1 METILLVDTEFITLN
16 KPFVYDLSYLIARK
30 VDDKYITLKSV
41 GNVVKQVYQNKM
53 MFETAYYSDKRKLYT
68 NAMKGKTYKQNYF
81 GNILRQLKK
90 DIAEYNVSM
99 VLGYNVNADLRSI
112 GFTSEFLKLESP
124 LKNTK
129 VIDLMPIVVNT
140 ICDTD
145 TYKNFAKEN
154 KLITEKGYYKMSVE
168 SVMKYITNDIYFVE
182 KHLGKS
188 DNENEIDL
196 LNYAIS
202 KGASLIEMPK
212 RFLKA
217 Y

>member
-1 METILLVDTEFITLN
+1 METILLVDTEFVNLN

-30 VDDKYITLKSV
+30 VDDKFITLKSV

-53 MFETAYYSDKRKLYT
+53 MFETAYYSEKRKLYT

-90 DIAEYNVSM
+90 DIKEYNVSM

-112 GFTSEFLKLESP
+112 GYTSEYLKLNNP
-124 LKNTK
+124 FADTK

-145 TYKNFAKEN
+145 NYKNFAKEN

>member
-53 MFETAYYSDKRKLYT
+53 MFETAYYAEKRKLYVS
-68 NAMKGKTYKQNYF
+68 ALKGKTYKQNYL
-81 GNILRQLKK
+81 GNILRQLRK
-90 DIAEYNVSM
+90 DIAEYNVSI

-112 GFTSEFLKLESP
+112 DFTTNYLKLESP

-140 ICDTD
+140 ICDTNE
-145 TYKNFAKEN
+145 YKTFAKEN
-154 KLITEKGYYKMSVE
+154 NLITEKGYYKMSVE
-168 SVMKYITNDIYFVE
+168 SVMKYINNSIEFSE

-196 LNYAIS
+196 LNYALS
-202 KGASLIEMPK
+202 KGASLIELPK
-212 RFLKA
+212 RFLKVE
-217 Y
+217 

>member
-30 VDDKYITLKSV
+30 VGDKYATLKSV
-41 GNVVKQVYQNKM
+41 GNVVRQVYQNKM
-53 MFETAYYSDKRKLYT
+53 MFETAYYAEKRKLYT
-68 NAMKGKTYKQNYF
+68 SALRGKTYRQNYM
-81 GNILRQLKK
+81 GNILRQLQK
-90 DIAEYNVSM
+90 DITDYKVDI
-99 VLGYNVNADLRSI
+99 VLGYNVNADMRSI
-112 GFTSEFLKLESP
+112 GFTSDYLKLNNP
-124 LKNTK
+124 LNNTK

-145 TYKNFAKEN
+145 EYKNFAKEN
-154 KLITEKGYYKMSVE
+154 NLITEKGYYKMSVE
-168 SVMKYITNDIYFVE
+168 SVMKYITKNIEFVE

-196 LNYAIS
+196 LNYAIE

-217 Y
+217 E

>member
-1 METILLVDTEFITLN
+1 METILLVDTEFVNLN

-112 GFTSEFLKLESP
+112 GYTSEYLKLNNP
-124 LKNTK
+124 FTDTK

-140 ICDTD
+140 ICDTNE
-145 TYKNFAKEN
+145 YKNFAKEN

>member
-30 VDDKYITLKSV
+30 VGDKYITLKSV

-53 MFETAYYSDKRKLYT
+53 MFETAYYSEKRKLYVS
-68 NAMKGKTYKQNYF
+68 ALKGKTYKQNYF
-81 GNILRQLKK
+81 GNILRELKK
-90 DIAEYNVSM
+90 DIKEYNVNM
-99 VLGYNVNADLRSI
+99 ILGYNVNADLRSI
-112 GFTSEFLKLESP
+112 GFTSDYLKLNNP
-124 LKNTK
+124 FTDTK
-129 VIDLMPIVVNT
+129 IIDLMPIVVNT
-140 ICDTD
+140 VCDTD

>member
-1 METILLVDTEFITLN
+1 METILLVDTEFVNLN

-30 VDDKYITLKSV
+30 VDDKFITLKSV

-53 MFETAYYSDKRKLYT
+53 MFETAYYSEKRKLYT

-90 DIAEYNVSM
+90 DIKEYNVSM

-112 GFTSEFLKLESP
+112 GYTSEYLKLNNP
-124 LKNTK
+124 FADTK

>member
-30 VDDKYITLKSV
+30 VGDKYITLKSV

-53 MFETAYYSDKRKLYT
+53 MFETAYYSEKRKLYVS
-68 NAMKGKTYKQNYF
+68 ALKGKTYKQNYL

-112 GFTSEFLKLESP
+112 GYTSEYLKLNNP
-124 LKNTK
+124 FADTK

-145 TYKNFAKEN
+145 NYKNFAKEN
-154 KLITEKGYYKMSVE
+154 KLITEKGYYKMGVE
-168 SVMKYITNDIYFVE
+168 SVMKYITNNIYFVE

>member
-30 VDDKYITLKSV
+30 VGDKYITLKSV

-53 MFETAYYSDKRKLYT
+53 MFETAYYSEKRKLYVS
-68 NAMKGKTYKQNYF
+68 ALKGKTYKQNYL
-81 GNILRQLKK
+81 GNILRQFKK

-99 VLGYNVNADLRSI
+99 VLGYNVNADIRSI
-112 GFTSEFLKLESP
+112 DFTSNYLKLESP
-124 LKNTK
+124 LKDTK

-145 TYKNFAKEN
+145 DYKNFAKEN
-154 KLITEKGYYKMSVE
+154 NLITEKGYYKMSVE
-168 SVMKYITNDIYFVE
+168 SVMKYINKNVEFVE

-196 LNYAIS
+196 LNYAIE

-212 RFLKA
+212 RFLKVE
-217 Y
+217 

>member
-30 VDDKYITLKSV
+30 VGDKYITLKSV

-53 MFETAYYSDKRKLYT
+53 MFETAYYSEKRKLYVS
-68 NAMKGKTYKQNYF
+68 ALKGKTYKQNYL
-81 GNILRQLKK
+81 GNILRQFKK

-99 VLGYNVNADLRSI
+99 VLGYNVGADMRSI
-112 GFTSEFLKLESP
+112 DFTSNYLKLESP

-140 ICDTD
+140 ICDTNE
-145 TYKNFAKEN
+145 YKNFAKQN
-154 KLITEKGYYKMSVE
+154 NLITEKGYYKMSVE
-168 SVMKYITNDIYFVE
+168 SVMKYINNNIEFSE

-202 KGASLIEMPK
+202 KGASLVEMPK

>member
-30 VDDKYITLKSV
+30 VGDKYITLKSV

-53 MFETAYYSDKRKLYT
+53 MFETAYYSEKRKLYVS
-68 NAMKGKTYKQNYF
+68 ALKGKTYKQNYL
-81 GNILRQLKK
+81 GNILRQFKK

-99 VLGYNVNADLRSI
+99 VLGYNVNADIRSI
-112 GFTSEFLKLESP
+112 DFTSNYLKLESP
-124 LKNTK
+124 LKDTK

-140 ICDTD
+140 ICDTNE
-145 TYKNFAKEN
+145 YKNFAKQN
-154 KLITEKGYYKMSVE
+154 NLITEKGYYKMSVE
-168 SVMKYITNDIYFVE
+168 SVMKYINNNIEFSE

-196 LNYAIS
+196 LNYAIE

-212 RFLKA
+212 RFLKVE
-217 Y
+217 

>member
-1 METILLVDTEFITLN
+1 METILLVDTEFVNLN

-30 VDDKYITLKSV
+30 VGDKYTTLKSV
-41 GNVVKQVYQNKM
+41 GNVVRQVYQNKM
-53 MFETAYYSDKRKLYT
+53 MFETAYYSEKRKLYT

-90 DIAEYNVSM
+90 DIKEYNVSM

-112 GFTSEFLKLESP
+112 GFTSEFLKLDNP
-124 LKNTK
+124 LNETK

-145 TYKNFAKEN
+145 NYKNFAKEN

-168 SVMKYITNDIYFVE
+168 SVMKYITNDIYFTE

>member
-1 METILLVDTEFITLN
+1 L
-16 KPFVYDLSYLIARK
+16 
-30 VDDKYITLKSV
+30 
-41 GNVVKQVYQNKM
+41 
-53 MFETAYYSDKRKLYT
+53 
-68 NAMKGKTYKQNYF
+68 KGKTYKQNYL
-81 GNILRQLKK
+81 GNILRQFKK

-99 VLGYNVNADLRSI
+99 VLGYNVGADMRSI
-112 GFTSEFLKLESP
+112 DFTSNYLKLESP

-129 VIDLMPIVVNT
+129 VIDLMPIIVNT
-140 ICDTD
+140 ICDTNE
-145 TYKNFAKEN
+145 YKNFAKQN
-154 KLITEKGYYKMSVE
+154 NLITEKGYYKMSVE
-168 SVMKYITNDIYFVE
+168 SVMKYINNNIEFSE

-202 KGASLIEMPK
+202 KGASLVEMPK

>member
-16 KPFVYDLSYLIARK
+16 KPFVYDLSYLIAKK
-30 VDDKYITLKSV
+30 VGDKYITLKSV

-53 MFETAYYSDKRKLYT
+53 MFETAYYSEKRKLYVS
-68 NAMKGKTYKQNYF
+68 ALKGKTYKQNYL
-81 GNILRQLKK
+81 GNILRQFKK
-90 DIAEYNVSM
+90 DIAEYNVSI
-99 VLGYNVNADLRSI
+99 VLGYNVGADMRSI
-112 GFTSEFLKLESP
+112 DFTSEFLKLQSP

-140 ICDTD
+140 ICDTNE
-145 TYKNFAKEN
+145 YKNFAKQN
-154 KLITEKGYYKMSVE
+154 NLITEKGYYKMSVE
-168 SVMKYITNDIYFVE
+168 SVMKYINNNIEFSE

>member
-30 VDDKYITLKSV
+30 VGDKYATLKSV
-41 GNVVKQVYQNKM
+41 GNVVRQVYQNKM
-53 MFETAYYSDKRKLYT
+53 MFETAYYSEKRKLYT
-68 NAMKGKTYKQNYF
+68 SALKGKTYRQNYL
-81 GNILRQLKK
+81 GYILRQLQK
-90 DIAEYNVSM
+90 DIADYKVDI
-99 VLGYNVNADLRSI
+99 VLGYNVNADIRSI
-112 GFTSEFLKLESP
+112 GFTSDYLKLNNP
-124 LKNTK
+124 LNETK

-145 TYKNFAKEN
+145 NYKNFAKEN
-154 KLITEKGYYKMSVE
+154 NLITEKGYYKMSVE
-168 SVMKYITNDIYFVE
+168 SVMKYITKQVEFVE

-196 LNYAIS
+196 LNHAIE

-212 RFLKA
+212 RFLKVQ
-217 Y
+217 

>member
-1 METILLVDTEFITLN
+1 
-16 KPFVYDLSYLIARK
+16 
-30 VDDKYITLKSV
+30 
-41 GNVVKQVYQNKM
+41 M
-53 MFETAYYSDKRKLYT
+53 MFETAYYSEKRKLYVS
-68 NAMKGKTYKQNYF
+68 ALKGKTYKQNYL

-112 GFTSEFLKLESP
+112 DYTSKYLKLNNP
-124 LKNTK
+124 FADTK

-140 ICDTD
+140 ICDTNE
-145 TYKNFAKEN
+145 YKNFAKEN

-196 LNYAIS
+196 LNYTIS

>member
-30 VDDKYITLKSV
+30 VDDKFITLKSV

-53 MFETAYYSDKRKLYT
+53 MFETAYYAEKRKLYVS
-68 NAMKGKTYKQNYF
+68 ALRGKTYKQNYL

-99 VLGYNVNADLRSI
+99 VLGYNVGADMRSI
-112 GFTSEFLKLESP
+112 GFTSDYLKLESP
-124 LKNTK
+124 LKNAK

-145 TYKNFAKEN
+145 DYKNFAKQN
-154 KLITEKGYYKMSVE
+154 NLITEKGYYKMSVE
-168 SVMKYITNDIYFVE
+168 SVMKYINNNIEFNE

-202 KGASLIEMPK
+202 KGASLVEMPK
-212 RFLKA
+212 KFLKVE
-217 Y
+217 

>member
-30 VDDKYITLKSV
+30 VGDKYITLKSV

-53 MFETAYYSDKRKLYT
+53 MFETAYYSEKRKLYVS
-68 NAMKGKTYKQNYF
+68 ALKGKTYKQNYL
-81 GNILRQLKK
+81 GNILRQFKK

-99 VLGYNVNADLRSI
+99 VLGYNVNADIRSI
-112 GFTSEFLKLESP
+112 DFTSNYLKLESP
-124 LKNTK
+124 LKDTK

-145 TYKNFAKEN
+145 DYKNFAKQN
-154 KLITEKGYYKMSVE
+154 NLITEKGYYKMSVE

>member
-30 VDDKYITLKSV
+30 VGDKYMTLKSV
-41 GNVVKQVYQNKM
+41 GNVVRQVYQNKM
-53 MFETAYYSDKRKLYT
+53 MFETAYYSDKRKLYVS
-68 NAMKGKTYKQNYF
+68 ALKGKTYKQTYL

-90 DIAEYNVSM
+90 DIAEYNVSI

-112 GFTSEFLKLESP
+112 SFTSEYLKLDNP
-124 LKNTK
+124 FTDTK

-140 ICDTD
+140 ICDTQL
-145 TYKNFAKEN
+145 YKDFAKQN
-154 KLITEKGYYKMSVE
+154 NLITEKGYYKMGVE
-168 SVMKYITNDIYFVE
+168 SVMKYITQNVEFVE

-196 LNYAIS
+196 LNYAIE

-212 RFLKA
+212 RFLKV
-217 Y
+217 

>member
-53 MFETAYYSDKRKLYT
+53 MFETAYYSEKRKLYVS
-68 NAMKGKTYKQNYF
+68 ALKGKTYKQNYL

-112 GFTSEFLKLESP
+112 GYTSEYLKLNNP
-124 LKNTK
+124 FADTK

-145 TYKNFAKEN
+145 NYKNFAKEN

-196 LNYAIS
+196 LNYAIE

-212 RFLKA
+212 RFLKVE
-217 Y
+217 

>member
-30 VDDKYITLKSV
+30 VGDKYATLKSV

-53 MFETAYYSDKRKLYT
+53 MFETAYYAEKRKLYT
-68 NAMKGKTYKQNYF
+68 SALRGKTYKQNYM

-90 DIAEYNVSM
+90 DIKEYNVSM

-112 GFTSEFLKLESP
+112 GFTSEYLKLDNP
-124 LKNTK
+124 FTDTK

-140 ICDTD
+140 ICDTNE
-145 TYKNFAKEN
+145 YKTFAKEN
-154 KLITEKGYYKMSVE
+154 NLITEKGYYKMSVE
-168 SVMKYITNDIYFVE
+168 SVMKYINNNIEFSE

-196 LNYAIS
+196 LNYAIE
-202 KGASLIEMPK
+202 KGASLIELPK
-212 RFLKA
+212 RFLKVE
-217 Y
+217 

>member
-30 VDDKYITLKSV
+30 VGDKYITLKSV

-53 MFETAYYSDKRKLYT
+53 MFETAYYSEKRKLYVS
-68 NAMKGKTYKQNYF
+68 ALKGKTYKQNYL
-81 GNILRQLKK
+81 GNILRQFKK

-99 VLGYNVNADLRSI
+99 VLGYNVNADIRSI
-112 GFTSEFLKLESP
+112 DFTSNYLKLESP
-124 LKNTK
+124 LKDTK

-145 TYKNFAKEN
+145 DYKNFAKQN
-154 KLITEKGYYKMSVE
+154 NLITEKGYYKMSVE
-168 SVMKYITNDIYFVE
+168 SVMKYINNNIEFSE

-196 LNYAIS
+196 LNYAIE

-212 RFLKA
+212 RFLKVE
-217 Y
+217 

>member
-53 MFETAYYSDKRKLYT
+53 MFETAYYSEKRKLYVS
-68 NAMKGKTYKQNYF
+68 ALKGKTYKQNYL

-112 GFTSEFLKLESP
+112 GYTSEYLKLNNP
-124 LKNTK
+124 FTDTK

>member
-30 VDDKYITLKSV
+30 VDDKFITLKSV

-53 MFETAYYSDKRKLYT
+53 MFETAYYAEKRKLYT
-68 NAMKGKTYKQNYF
+68 SALKGKTYRQNYM
-81 GNILRQLKK
+81 GNILRQLQK
-90 DIAEYNVSM
+90 DITEYKVEL
-99 VLGYNVNADLRSI
+99 VLGYNVSADMRSI
-112 GFTSEFLKLESP
+112 TFTSDYLKLNNP
-124 LKNTK
+124 LLNTK

-140 ICDTD
+140 ICDTQE
-145 TYKNFAKEN
+145 YKTFAKEN
-154 KLITEKGYYKMSVE
+154 NLITEKGYYKMSVE
-168 SVMKYITNDIYFVE
+168 SVMKYITKQVEFIE

-196 LNYAIS
+196 LNYTIE

-212 RFLKA
+212 RFLKVQ
-217 Y
+217 

>member
-53 MFETAYYSDKRKLYT
+53 MFETAYYAEKRKLYT
-68 NAMKGKTYKQNYF
+68 SALRGKTYKQNYF

-90 DIAEYNVSM
+90 DIAEYNVSI

-112 GFTSEFLKLESP
+112 GFTSDYLKLESP

-140 ICDTD
+140 ICDTNE
-145 TYKNFAKEN
+145 YKNFAKEN
-154 KLITEKGYYKMSVE
+154 NLITEKGYYKMSVE
-168 SVMKYITNDIYFVE
+168 SVMKYINNNIEFSE

-196 LNYAIS
+196 LNYAIE
-202 KGASLIEMPK
+202 KGASLIELPK
-212 RFLKA
+212 RFLKVE
-217 Y
+217 

>member
-53 MFETAYYSDKRKLYT
+53 MFETAYYSEKRKLYVS
-68 NAMKGKTYKQNYF
+68 ALKGKTYKQNYL

-112 GFTSEFLKLESP
+112 GYTSEYLKLNNP
-124 LKNTK
+124 FADTK

-145 TYKNFAKEN
+145 NYKNFAKEN

>member
-1 METILLVDTEFITLN
+1 METILLVDTEFVSLN

-30 VDDKYITLKSV
+30 VDDKFITLKSV

-90 DIAEYNVSM
+90 DIAEYNVSV

-112 GFTSEFLKLESP
+112 GFTSEFLKLNNP
-124 LKNTK
+124 LNETK

-140 ICDTD
+140 ICDTNE
-145 TYKNFAKEN
+145 YKDFAKEN

-196 LNYAIS
+196 LNYAIE

-212 RFLKA
+212 RFLKV
-217 Y
+217 

>member
-30 VDDKYITLKSV
+30 VGDKYITLKSV

-53 MFETAYYSDKRKLYT
+53 MFETAYYSEKRKLYVS
-68 NAMKGKTYKQNYF
+68 ALKGKTYKQNYL
-81 GNILRQLKK
+81 GNILRQFKK

-99 VLGYNVNADLRSI
+99 VLGYNVNADIRSI
-112 GFTSEFLKLESP
+112 DFTSNYLKLESP
-124 LKNTK
+124 LKDTK
-129 VIDLMPIVVNT
+129 IIDLMPIVVNT

-145 TYKNFAKEN
+145 DYKNFAKEN
-154 KLITEKGYYKMSVE
+154 NLITEKGYYKMSVE
-168 SVMKYITNDIYFVE
+168 SVMKYINKNVEFVE

-196 LNYAIS
+196 LNYAIE

-212 RFLKA
+212 RFLKVE
-217 Y
+217 

>member
-53 MFETAYYSDKRKLYT
+53 MFETAYYSEKRKLYVS
-68 NAMKGKTYKQNYF
+68 ALKGKTYKQNYL

-112 GFTSEFLKLESP
+112 GYTSEYLKLNNP
-124 LKNTK
+124 FTDTK

-196 LNYAIS
+196 LNYAIE

-212 RFLKA
+212 RFLKV
-217 Y
+217 

>member
-30 VDDKYITLKSV
+30 VGDKYITLKSV

-53 MFETAYYSDKRKLYT
+53 MFETAYYSEKRKLYVS
-68 NAMKGKTYKQNYF
+68 ALKGKTYKQNYL
-81 GNILRQLKK
+81 GNILRQFKK
-90 DIAEYNVSM
+90 DIAEYNVSI
-99 VLGYNVNADLRSI
+99 VLGYNVGADMRSI
-112 GFTSEFLKLESP
+112 DFTSEFLKLQSP

-140 ICDTD
+140 ICDTNE
-145 TYKNFAKEN
+145 YKNFAKQN
-154 KLITEKGYYKMSVE
+154 NLITEKGYYKMSVE
-168 SVMKYITNDIYFVE
+168 SVMKYINNNIEFSE

-202 KGASLIEMPK
+202 KGASLVEMPK

>member
-1 METILLVDTEFITLN
+1 METILLVDTEFVSLN

-30 VDDKYITLKSV
+30 VGDKYTTLKSV
-41 GNVVKQVYQNKM
+41 GNVVRQVYQNKM

-81 GNILRQLKK
+81 GNILRELRK
-90 DIAEYNVSM
+90 DIKEYNVNAI
-99 VLGYNVNADLRSI
+99 LGYNVNADLRSI
-112 GFTSEFLKLESP
+112 GFTSEFLKLDNP
-124 LKNTK
+124 LNETK

-140 ICDTD
+140 ICDTNE
-145 TYKNFAKEN
+145 YKNFAKEN

-196 LNYAIS
+196 LNYAIE

-212 RFLKA
+212 RFLKVE
-217 Y
+217 